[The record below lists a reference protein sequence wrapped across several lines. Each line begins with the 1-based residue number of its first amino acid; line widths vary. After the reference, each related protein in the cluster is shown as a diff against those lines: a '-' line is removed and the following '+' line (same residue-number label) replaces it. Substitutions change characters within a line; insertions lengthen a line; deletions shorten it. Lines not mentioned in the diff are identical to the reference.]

1 MSLNHS
7 ILYGKLVE
15 DGHISQGNFDRA
27 VEISLEENKRLSLV
41 LIENQFLEQDVL
53 TNFFNEVI
61 DIPSYELNKSQIDID
76 LARVIPE
83 DVVRKYNAVPL
94 FLVDKILTIAVQTA
108 LDVDILEE
116 LESTSGYKLNVIQA
130 SNDQIREL
138 INYCYLQGSK
148 EVTDLDEMFELGL
161 ELVRGKN
168 SDDDIEEIATEAPIA
183 KLVDMILKQ
192 AIAQKASDIHI
203 EPMENE
209 IRVRYRIDGI
219 LQEASSPPK
228 MLENALVS
236 RVKIVSGLDITER
249 RKPQDGRL
257 TINVGDRTID
267 FRVSTVKVAWGEKI
281 VLRILDK
288 SSIQVSL
295 DKIGFSPELYN
306 KFMKTISKPSGILF
320 ITGPTGSGKTTTL
333 YSALNKL
340 NTPEKNIVTVEDPVE
355 FNLASINQIPVN
367 HKIGVTFAT
376 GLRTIL
382 RQDPDIIMIGEIR
395 DLETASIAIQASQTG
410 HFVFSTLHTNNAPAA
425 ATRLIDMGVQPFLIA
440 SSISGVLA
448 QRLVR
453 AICPICKKEYQLDSK
468 EEIKYEDLMKDLK
481 RVHGEDVKLYKG
493 VGCKHCNNTGYK
505 GRLGIFEFMQIT
517 EALQSLILREVTAE
531 DLRKQAQLDGMKT
544 MREDGLDKVA
554 SGATTIDEVMRVMS
568 E

>member
-1 MSLNHS
+1 MIESDLLSSENLNTA
-7 ILYGKLVE
+7 LDV
-15 DGHISQGNFDRA
+15 SQ
-27 VEISLEENKRLSLV
+27 EENKRLSTVLV
-41 LIENQFLEQDVL
+41 ESEYITEEELNK
-53 TNFFNEVI
+53 FFSEVI
-61 DIPSYELNKSQIDID
+61 DIPSYELNKSQVDIE
-76 LARVIPE
+76 LAKVISE
-83 DVVRKYNAVPL
+83 EVVRKYNVVPL
-94 FLVDKILTIAVQTA
+94 FLVDRILTIAVETA
-108 LDVDILEE
+108 LDINLLEE
-116 LESTSGYKLNVIQA
+116 LESTTGYRLNVIQA
-130 SNDQIREL
+130 SADKIREL
-138 INYCYLQGSK
+138 ITYLYLQGGK

-161 ELVRGKN
+161 ELVKSKSG
-168 SDDDIEEIATEAPIA
+168 DDDIEEIATEAPIA

-203 EPMENE
+203 EPMETD

-219 LQEASSPPK
+219 LQEASCPPK

-236 RVKIVSGLDITER
+236 RIKIISGLDITER

-257 TINVGDRTID
+257 SINVGDKVID

-288 SSIQVSL
+288 STIQVSL
-295 DKIGFSPELYN
+295 EKIGFSPHLYSR
-306 KFMKTISKPSGILF
+306 FMKTISKPSGILF

-340 NTPEKNIVTVEDPVE
+340 NSPEKNIVTVEDPVE
-355 FNLASINQIPVN
+355 FNLPSINQIPVN

-376 GLRTIL
+376 GLRCIL

-395 DLETASIAIQASQTG
+395 DLETASIAVQASQTG

-440 SSISGVLA
+440 SSIAGVLA

-453 AICPICKKEYQLDSK
+453 SICPLCKKEHVLSEK
-468 EEIKYEDLMKDLK
+468 EKVKYEDVLNEMYE
-481 RVHGEDVKLYKG
+481 VHGKDVVFYKG
-493 VGCKHCNNTGYK
+493 VGCKHCNNSGYK
-505 GRLGIFEFMQIT
+505 GRCGIFEFMEISESIQG
-517 EALQSLILREVTAE
+517 LILKEVTAE
-531 DLRKQAQLDGMKT
+531 ELKKQAKKDGMRT
-544 MREDGLDKVA
+544 MRDDGLDKVVA
-554 SGATTIDEVMRVMS
+554 GVTTLDEVLRVMS